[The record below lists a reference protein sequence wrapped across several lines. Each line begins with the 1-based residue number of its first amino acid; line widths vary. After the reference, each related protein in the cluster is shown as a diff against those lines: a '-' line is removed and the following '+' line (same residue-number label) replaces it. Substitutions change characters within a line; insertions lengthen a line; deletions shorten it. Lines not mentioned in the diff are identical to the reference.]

1 MGQQEI
7 PQQHQQPALPSAVPQ
22 QPAFITVQPPVGAY
36 SSGPPAPQQQQ
47 APSLRYNQKGGR
59 ITGWLQILSGLASV
73 VFGLCA
79 LLILFRVIR
88 DPYVNFSHVIFGI
101 ICWPI
106 WSGLVSIGV
115 EVCKAWVIQ
124 NIYLVLV
131 Q

>member
-59 ITGWLQILSGLASV
+59 ITGWLQILSGVASV

-79 LLILFRVIR
+79 LLALFGVIH
-88 DPYVNFSHVIFGI
+88 DPYLHFGHVIFGI
-101 ICWPI
+101 LCWPI

-115 EVCKAWVIQ
+115 GG
-124 NIYLVLV
+124 VLCTCM
-131 Q
+131 